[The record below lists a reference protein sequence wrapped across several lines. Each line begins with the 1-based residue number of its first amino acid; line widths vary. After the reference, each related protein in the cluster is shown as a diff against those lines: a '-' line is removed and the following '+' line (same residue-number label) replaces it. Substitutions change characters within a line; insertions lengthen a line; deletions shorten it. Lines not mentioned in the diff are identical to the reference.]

1 MSGMSPSQWITLFII
16 MYISILAPTL
26 PGPLE
31 SILKNPLV
39 KTFAIFWLIFQRTNN
54 WKFSLLVASG
64 FVVLLEGSC
73 YLMYGREAFSN
84 LNKTKWCPSPDLCF
98 DENSETNK
106 MDGFLTETDDFIKS
120 LTSYVDADLPDNIT
134 VSDNETNV

>member
-1 MSGMSPSQWITLFII
+1 MMSAMSPSQWITLFII

-39 KTFAIFWLIFQRTNN
+39 KTFAIFWLIFQRTEN

-64 FVVLLEGSC
+64 FVALLEGSC
-73 YLMYGREAFSN
+73 YLLYGREAFCNS
-84 LNKTKWCPSPDLCF
+84 NKTKWCPSEDLCF
-98 DENSETNK
+98 DETSKTTK
-106 MDGFLTETDDFIKS
+106 MNMFLDDTDTFIKS
-120 LTSYVDADLPDNIT
+120 LTDYVDADLPDNIT
-134 VSDNETNV
+134 AAENDK